1 MSNTVLTADIIAA
14 EAIGILENNC
24 VMGDLVYRG
33 YEEEVNNKVNGYSVG
48 DTISVRRPTDF
59 TVRDGATAS
68 IQDAVEGEFS
78 LAVDKQK
85 GVDFKFTSSD
95 LTLRIDKL
103 SERIIKPATVQLA
116 NQIDRDLTAL
126 YKNVWNWVGTPGQ
139 TVDSFADFAKA
150 PEWLDPG
157 VVPQD
162 ERSSVLSPTDQWA
175 VLGSQT
181 ALYMQD
187 VAKDAYRRG
196 KLGMIGNVDTYSSQ
210 NIATHTTGDTSSN
223 GTPLTNGSAV
233 GTPPPGRPTRTPA
246 SVC

>member
-1 MSNTVLTADIIAA
+1 MANTVLTADIIAA

-33 YEEEVNNKVNGYSVG
+33 YEEEFNNKVNGYSVG

-68 IQDAVEGEFS
+68 IQDAVEGKFS

-103 SERIIKPATVQLA
+103 SERIIKPAMVQLA

-126 YKNVWNWVGTPGQ
+126 
-139 TVDSFADFAKA
+139 
-150 PEWLDPG
+150 
-157 VVPQD
+157 
-162 ERSSVLSPTDQWA
+162 
-175 VLGSQT
+175 
-181 ALYMQD
+181 
-187 VAKDAYRRG
+187 
-196 KLGMIGNVDTYSSQ
+196 
-210 NIATHTTGDTSSN
+210 
-223 GTPLTNGSAV
+223 
-233 GTPPPGRPTRTPA
+233 
-246 SVC
+246 